1 MEKIIMDVE
10 KEIGRLKGDVSA
22 AHKRIDELTLI
33 TKAFYELASDVK
45 ILVNE
50 MTTMKKDIT
59 EIKSDIEAYHH
70 KEPDKLIFNA
80 KNAIMVGVIGAL
92 VSAFMALILK

>member
-22 AHKRIDELTLI
+22 AHRRIDELTLV

-45 ILVNE
+45 VLVNE
-50 MTTMKKDIT
+50 MATMKTDIT
-59 EIKSDIEAYHH
+59 TIKTDIEEYHR

-80 KNAIMVGVIGAL
+80 KNAIIVGVIGAL

>member
-1 MEKIIMDVE
+1 
-10 KEIGRLKGDVSA
+10 
-22 AHKRIDELTLI
+22 
-33 TKAFYELASDVK
+33 
-45 ILVNE
+45 

-59 EIKSDIEAYHH
+59 DIKSDIEEYHH

-80 KNAIMVGVIGAL
+80 KNAIIVGVIGAL